1 MLNPIASLA
10 DAIARFVR
18 SENEMAFSVAYC
30 AENVKGWPDKVSE
43 TDKATMQFH
52 LASES
57 WETTKDSAPKFWR
70 KGDQYLPA
78 TGECPSGWE
87 EYQPNFLDLYTTTAG
102 SRGKAAWL
110 QMDKNE
116 PGRKKAV
123 QEPFNTW
130 KNTHVSQRWTRL
142 TGAAVAKL
150 QKLVEPTEKK
160 EKKSARVTSSVTD
173 IITNACEDGIKK
185 NKKTHEFSD
194 QAALEKV
201 IHEFQVKLR
210 GLRPIAEVK
219 AKTKTKKK

>member
-18 SENEMAFSVAYC
+18 SENEIAFSVAYC

-43 TDKATMQFH
+43 TDKATIQFH
-52 LASES
+52 MASES

-78 TGECPSGWE
+78 TVECPSGWE

-123 QEPFNTW
+123 QGPFNTW
-130 KNTHVSQRWTRL
+130 KNTYVSQRWTRL

-150 QKLVEPTEKK
+150 QDLADPEAGQDS
-160 EKKSARVTSSVTD
+160 KKSARPKKPD
-173 IITNACEDGIKK
+173 IDYLKNAFEVMLTR
-185 NKKTHEFSD
+185 NKKSKLIAD

-201 IHEFQVKLR
+201 FEACLTEYRNLLPV
-210 GLRPIAEVK
+210 V
-219 AKTKTKKK
+219 KTKKKK